1 MAKNSIVTR
10 RDALAICA
18 VGLVAPAY
26 AASAEMPT
34 VIVHKDPNCG
44 CCGGWVKHLM
54 DEGFAVKVYET
65 SQLQAVRKRLGVPGD
80 LAACHTAEIGGYVV
94 EGHVPAAA
102 VRRLLNERPEAVGLA
117 VPGMPVGSP
126 GMEGGKPVAYEVVLF
141 GASGSRIFMRFVGKD
156 VIA

>member
-1 MAKNSIVTR
+1 MRKNSILTR
-10 RDALAICA
+10 RDALAIFA

-26 AASAEMPT
+26 SASAETPT

-54 DEGFAVKVYET
+54 DEGFAVKVHET

-94 EGHVPAAA
+94 EGHVPAVA
-102 VRRLLNERPEAVGLA
+102 VRRLLNERPDAIGLA
-117 VPGMPVGSP
+117 VPGDVRRITGH
-126 GMEGGKPVAYEVVLF
+126 GGREGWTL
-141 GASGSRIFMRFVGKD
+141 
-156 VIA
+156 